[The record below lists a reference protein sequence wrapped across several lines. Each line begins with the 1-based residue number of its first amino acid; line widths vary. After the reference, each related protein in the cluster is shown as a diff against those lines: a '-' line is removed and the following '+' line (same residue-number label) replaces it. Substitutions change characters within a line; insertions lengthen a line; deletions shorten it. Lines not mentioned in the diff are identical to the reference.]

1 MSQNTENKQTEATE
15 KKQLSI
21 LETIA
26 VYSGARDMSE
36 RKITEEQRKKEI
48 AFFEEQR
55 RKALASSEERRKKG
69 YGEEK

>member
-1 MSQNTENKQTEATE
+1 MSQNTENKQTESKE

-21 LETIA
+21 LETID
-26 VYSGARDMSE
+26 VYAGGEDLPDIEM
-36 RKITEEQRKKEI
+36 TEEEKKKVI

-55 RKALASSEERRKKG
+55 RKALASSEERRKKD

>member
-1 MSQNTENKQTEATE
+1 MSHNTENKQTESKE

-21 LETIA
+21 LETIEA
-26 VYSGARDMSE
+26 YAGGEDLPDIEM
-36 RKITEEQRKKEI
+36 TEEEKKKVI

-69 YGEEK
+69 YKKEK

>member
-1 MSQNTENKQTEATE
+1 MSQNAENKQTESKE

-55 RKALASSEERRKKG
+55 KKD
-69 YGEEK
+69 YGEKK

>member
-1 MSQNTENKQTEATE
+1 MSQNTENKQTESKE

-21 LETIA
+21 LETID
-26 VYSGARDMSE
+26 VYAGGEDLPDIEM
-36 RKITEEQRKKEI
+36 TEEEKKKVI

-69 YGEEK
+69 YKKEK